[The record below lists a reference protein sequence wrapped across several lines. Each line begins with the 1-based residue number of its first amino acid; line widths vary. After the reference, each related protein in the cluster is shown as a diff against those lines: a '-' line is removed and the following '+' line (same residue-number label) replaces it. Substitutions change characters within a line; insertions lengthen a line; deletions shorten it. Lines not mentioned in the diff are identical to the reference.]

1 MYLAH
6 RLVAAAVALFAI
18 PAVMPIEIL
27 AAQTAA
33 HTAGAFESTTIN
45 ANGMVTFRYK
55 DANAMKAELAL
66 EGAGPNLPMTKD
78 ADGVWTVTSQPLTP
92 EIYGYHF
99 EVDGE
104 PRLDLHNTR
113 TTTNLLNLSNM
124 LDVPG
129 GAPQP
134 WEPQNV
140 PHGEVHHHL
149 YTTSVVQGLPQNQ
162 SDFYVYTPPNYDG
175 KAKQVYPVL
184 YLLHGYSDA
193 ASGWTA
199 VGQANLILDALLA
212 EGKIKP
218 MIVVMPLGY
227 GDMSFVRSGGGGNWR
242 TPAIVANNTDLFS
255 EALLTEVLPRVEAG
269 YRVSKKRDDRAIAG
283 LSMGGIE
290 SLSTGLNNPDK
301 FAYVV
306 GLSSAAA
313 SIDRERLAGL
323 APKAANLKLLWIACG
338 TSDALLKPNQDFIA
352 FLKAKQMPVT
362 VVETPGMHTWM
373 VWRDNLIHFAPLLF
387 QGR

>member
-1 MYLAH
+1 
-6 RLVAAAVALFAI
+6 
-18 PAVMPIEIL
+18 MPIEV
-27 AAQTAA
+27 AWAQTAP
-33 HTAGAFESTTIN
+33 AFQSTTIN
-45 ANGMVTFRYK
+45 ADHTVTFRYR
-55 DANAMKAELAL
+55 DANAIKAELAL

-78 ADGVWTVTSQPLTP
+78 ADGVWTATSQPLAP

-99 EVDGE
+99 DVDGQ

-113 TTTNLLNLSNM
+113 VTTNLLNLSN
-124 LDVPG
+124 LIDVS
-129 GAPQP
+129 AEVPQP
-134 WEPQNV
+134 WEPQNI
-140 PHGEVHHHL
+140 PHGEVHHHF
-149 YTTSVVQGLPQNQ
+149 YASSVVLNLPQNQ
-162 SDFYVYTPPNYDG
+162 SDFYVYTPPGYDP

-199 VGQANLILDALLA
+199 VGQANLIFDALLA

-227 GDMSFVRSGGGGNWR
+227 GDMTFVRGGGGNWR
-242 TPAIVANNTDLFS
+242 TPAIVANNTDLFAK
-255 EALLTEVLPRVEAG
+255 ALLTEVLPRVEAE
-269 YRVSKKRDDRAIAG
+269 YHVSKRREDRAIAG
-283 LSMGGIE
+283 LSMGGLE
-290 SLSTGLNNPDK
+290 SLSTGLNNTDK

-323 APKAANLKLLWIACG
+323 NPKSADLKLLWVACG
-338 TSDALLKPNQDFIA
+338 TSDGLLKANQDFIA
-352 FLKAKQMPVT
+352 FLKSKDMPVT

-373 VWRDNLIHFAPLLF
+373 VWRDNLIHFTPLLF
-387 QGR
+387 GGR

>member
-1 MYLAH
+1 M
-6 RLVAAAVALFAI
+6 
-18 PAVMPIEIL
+18 
-27 AAQTAA
+27 AAQV
-33 HTAGAFESTTIN
+33 AGSAGTIQSTTVN
-45 ANGMVTFRYK
+45 ADHTVTFRYQ
-55 DANAMKAELAL
+55 DANAAKAELAL
-66 EGAGPNLPMTKD
+66 EGAGPNLPMQKD
-78 ADGVWTVTSQPLTP
+78 ADGVWTVTSQPLPP

-99 EVDGE
+99 DVNDR

-113 TTTNLLNLSNM
+113 LTTNLLNLSNL

-129 GAPQP
+129 DALQP

-149 YTTSVVQGLPQNQ
+149 YASAVVQGLPQNQ
-162 SDFYVYTPPNYDG
+162 SDFYVYTPPGYDPR
-175 KAKQVYPVL
+175 AKREYPVL

-218 MIVVMPLGY
+218 MVVVMPLGY
-227 GDMSFVRSGGGGNWR
+227 GDMSFVRGGGGNWR
-242 TPAIVANNTDLFS
+242 TPSIVANNTDLFS
-255 EALLTEVLPRVEAG
+255 QALLTEVLPRVEAE
-269 YRVSKKRDDRAIAG
+269 YRVSKKREDRAIAG
-283 LSMGGIE
+283 LSMGGLE
-290 SLSTGLNNPDK
+290 SLSTGLNNTDK

-313 SIDRERLAGL
+313 SIDRERLSGL
-323 APKAANLKLLWIACG
+323 TPKSANLRLLWIACG
-338 TSDALLKPNQDFIA
+338 TSDALLPPNREFVA
-352 FLKAKQMPVT
+352 FLKSKEMPVT
-362 VVETPGMHTWM
+362 AVETPGMHTWM

-387 QGR
+387 QTK